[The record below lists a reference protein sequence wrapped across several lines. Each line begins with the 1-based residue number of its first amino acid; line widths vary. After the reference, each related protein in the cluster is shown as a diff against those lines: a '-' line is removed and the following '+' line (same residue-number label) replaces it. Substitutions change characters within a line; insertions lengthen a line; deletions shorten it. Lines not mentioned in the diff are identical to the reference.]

1 MANKLYYKTLR
12 ISELSEQQI
21 VDMFHVFRRYY
32 NNVSEKQFKI
42 DLNEKDAVFVL
53 FDRKENKI
61 RGFSTIVELNVN
73 GHTGVFSGDT
83 IIEKEFWGQGTLG
96 VAFLKYLFMKKLR
109 NPFKPLY
116 WFLISKGFKTYLLM
130 ANNFS
135 NHYPRFEREM
145 DEHHK
150 EIMDSFAG
158 ELYPEDYI
166 ADLGIISFKD
176 KEKDSLKECIAPI
189 SQEMMD
195 GNDRIRFFAQKNKN
209 WQKGDELCCIAE
221 MTLTMPLKYQ
231 YKIIKKALLPN
242 SNSNPKKKKV
252 VARPAAL
259 PIITGKQSL

>member
-12 ISELSEQQI
+12 VSELNDQQI
-21 VDMFHVFRRYY
+21 VDMFYVFRRYY
-32 NNVSEKQFKI
+32 NNVSEKQFRI
-42 DLNEKDAVFVL
+42 DLAEKDAL
-53 FDRKENKI
+53 FLLMDRAENKI

-73 GHTGVFSGDT
+73 GHRGVFSGDT

-109 NPFKPLY
+109 NPFRPLY

-145 DEHHK
+145 DHK
-150 EIMDSFAG
+150 HQEIMDSFARK
-158 ELYPEDYI
+158 LYPEDYI
-166 ADLGIISFKD
+166 SDLGIISFKD

-195 GNDRIRFFAQKNKN
+195 GNDRVRYFATKNKF

-221 MTLTMPLKYQ
+221 MTLSMPFKYQ
-231 YKIIKKALLPN
+231 YKIIKKAL
-242 SNSNPKKKKV
+242 SKPKKKAEKK
-252 VARPAAL
+252 AIL
-259 PIITGKQSL
+259 PVITGKQSL